1 MIYIKAENF
10 YLRTM
15 NFDDVTDQ
23 YLSWLANERVNKYL
37 SVRYNIPSKE
47 EALVNLARYDEKKMF
62 MFAICDNTTSKFI
75 GTISLNIDKPFYKT
89 ASFGYL
95 IGDLEY
101 WGKNAAI
108 EATSMLLDFAFNELN
123 LRRVWG
129 AAVILNTG
137 SIFNFK
143 KLGFIQEG
151 RLRASAFIDGFE
163 FDELLFGILKSEW
176 LARN

>member
-1 MIYIKAENF
+1 MIYIKAKNF

-15 NFDDVTDQ
+15 SSDDVTDE
-23 YLSWLANERVNKYL
+23 YLSWLADERINKYL
-37 SVRYNIPSKE
+37 SVSFDIPNKE
-47 EALVNLARYDEKKMF
+47 EALINLARYDEKKLF
-62 MFAICDNTTSKFI
+62 MFAICDFQTNKFI

-95 IGDLEY
+95 IGDLDY
-101 WGKNAAI
+101 WGKNASI
-108 EATSMLLDFAFNELN
+108 EAVSMLLDFAFKELK

-151 RLRASAFIDGFE
+151 RLRKSAFIGGCE

-176 LARN
+176 LARE